1 MECLVDARM
10 LEHVTKKD
18 LRAHLKILDAFH
30 VRSLQLAVLALKR
43 LHYRRTELER
53 RQERVDALLDA
64 AARQRSTTTPSALSL
79 SATTSSNS
87 ANANAN
93 AKTSSGNVNV
103 NANTSA
109 QSANANPSK
118 ANASASASDKS
129 SVSSSV
135 DDLLVWT
142 NEQVR
147 RWLDLAGFGEW
158 AVNLADSGVH
168 GALIAL
174 DQTFTASQLALL
186 LQIPRSNT
194 LVRDRLV
201 AEFEALLQYNVHCT
215 NSPHCTSSRDP
226 FRQGSK
232 T

>member
-64 AARQRSTTTPSALSL
+64 AAKHRSTTS
-79 SATTSSNS
+79 TT
-87 ANANAN
+87 NANISAQI
-93 AKTSSGNVNV
+93 G

-109 QSANANPSK
+109 QSANAS
-118 ANASASASDKS
+118 ANASTQNASVKS

-194 LVRDRLV
+194 LVTDRLV

-215 NSPHCTSSRDP
+215 NREGSQNRDP